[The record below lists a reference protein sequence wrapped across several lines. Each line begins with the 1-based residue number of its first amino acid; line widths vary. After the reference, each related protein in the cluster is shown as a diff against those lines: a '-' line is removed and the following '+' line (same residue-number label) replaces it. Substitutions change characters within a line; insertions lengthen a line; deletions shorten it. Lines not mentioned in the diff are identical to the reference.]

1 MQPLA
6 NEHSCTNSLL
16 ASPSNYITPMRLLVS
31 MRMKLVELFKSSLAK
46 RQLMCAFYF
55 MRNREEGLYSVSV
68 LLAE

>member
-1 MQPLA
+1 
-6 NEHSCTNSLL
+6 
-16 ASPSNYITPMRLLVS
+16 MRLLVS